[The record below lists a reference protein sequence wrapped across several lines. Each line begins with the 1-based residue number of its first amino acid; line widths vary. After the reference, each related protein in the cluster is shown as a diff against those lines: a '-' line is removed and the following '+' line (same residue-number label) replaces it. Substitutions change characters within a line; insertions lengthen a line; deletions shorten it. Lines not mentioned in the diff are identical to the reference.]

1 VRWLFGHNLNS
12 RKREFATLV
21 AVAAVLYL
29 AGGIGMSYITGFEA
43 VHRRLV
49 RPDWP
54 WLLAA
59 LGGVLVA
66 FVGYYMAYRGIDRVE
81 GRPRL
86 KRRDLLAVA
95 TAGFGGFL
103 AQGGA
108 ALDDY
113 AMQAAG
119 RSEREAKVRV
129 TALGGFEYGVLA
141 LIVCPTAI
149 AALAATLVVPG
160 TDFTWPW
167 AVIPPLGFFAA
178 FWAAERYRDRL
189 RNRKGLTGALGIFF
203 DAVHL
208 VRALFTRPRTHGLA
222 VAGMAVYWGAEMF
235 ALWATTTAFGYRMSA
250 VAVIVALGTG
260 MILTRRTAPLGG
272 AGLLLVALTP
282 TLWFGAS
289 VPFAAATLGVFAYQ
303 FMTLW
308 LPMPASFAALPALRA
323 LGEKGAEAAKSA
335 GSAAGVR
342 TRTTG

>member
-1 VRWLFGHNLNS
+1 VSWLFRHNLNS

-21 AVAAVLYL
+21 ALAAVLYL
-29 AGGIGMSYITGFEA
+29 AGGVGMSYVTGFEA
-43 VHRRLV
+43 VHHRLV
-49 RPDWP
+49 DPDWP
-54 WLLAA
+54 WLIAA
-59 LGGVLVA
+59 LGGVVVA
-66 FVGYYMAYRGIDRVE
+66 FAGYYMAYRGIDRVG

-86 KRRDLLAVA
+86 SRRELLAVA
-95 TAGFGGFL
+95 IAGFGGFL

-167 AVIPPLGFFAA
+167 AVIPPLGFAAA
-178 FWAAERYRDRL
+178 FWAAERYRERL
-189 RNRKGLTGALGIFF
+189 RNRRGLAGALGVFL
-203 DAVHL
+203 DGVHL
-208 VRALFTRPRTHGLA
+208 VRTMFTHPRKHGLA

-308 LPMPASFAALPALRA
+308 LPMPASFASLPALRA
-323 LGEKGAEAAKSA
+323 LGQKGAAA
-335 GSAAGVR
+335 AADGAAASVR
-342 TRTTG
+342 RPLLG

>member
-1 VRWLFGHNLNS
+1 VSWLFRHHLYS
-12 RKREFATLV
+12 RKRGFATLV
-21 AVAAVLYL
+21 AIAAVLYL
-29 AGGIGMSYITGFEA
+29 AGGVGMSYITGFDA

-59 LGGVLVA
+59 LGGVVVA
-66 FVGYYMAYRGIDRVE
+66 FVGYYMAYRGIDRV
-81 GRPRL
+81 GGKPRL
-86 KRRDLLAVA
+86 KPRELLAVA
-95 TAGFGGFL
+95 MAGFGGIL

-141 LIVCPTAI
+141 MIVCPTAI

-167 AVIPPLGFFAA
+167 AVIPPLGFAAA
-178 FWAAERYRDRL
+178 FWAAERYRGRL
-189 RNRKGLTGALGIFF
+189 RDRKGLAGALGIFF

-208 VRALFTRPRTHGLA
+208 IRTIFLRPRAHGLA
-222 VAGMAVYWGAEMF
+222 VAGMAIYWGAEMF

-272 AGLLLVALTP
+272 AGLLVVALTP

-323 LGEKGAEAAKSA
+323 LGQKAADTAKGAA
-335 GSAAGVR
+335 GGVS

>member
-1 VRWLFGHNLNS
+1 MSWLFRHHLYS
-12 RKREFATLV
+12 RKRGFATLV
-21 AVAAVLYL
+21 AIAALLYL
-29 AGGIGMSYITGFEA
+29 AGGVGMSYITGFDA

-59 LGGVLVA
+59 LGGVVVA
-66 FVGYYMAYRGIDRVE
+66 FVGYYMAYRGIDRV
-81 GRPRL
+81 GGKPRL
-86 KRRDLLAVA
+86 KPRELLAVA
-95 TAGFGGFL
+95 MAGFGGIL

-141 LIVCPTAI
+141 MIVCPTAI

-167 AVIPPLGFFAA
+167 AVIPPLGFAAA
-178 FWAAERYRDRL
+178 FWAAERYRGRL
-189 RNRKGLTGALGIFF
+189 RDRNGLAGALGIFF

-208 VRALFTRPRTHGLA
+208 IRTIFLRPRAHGLA
-222 VAGMAVYWGAEMF
+222 VAGMAIYWGAEMF

-272 AGLLLVALTP
+272 AGLLVVALTP

-323 LGEKGAEAAKSA
+323 LGQKAADTAKGAA
-335 GSAAGVR
+335 GGVS

>member
-1 VRWLFGHNLNS
+1 VSWLFRHHLYS
-12 RKREFATLV
+12 RKRGFATLV
-21 AVAAVLYL
+21 AIAALLYL
-29 AGGIGMSYITGFEA
+29 AGGVGMSYITGFDA

-59 LGGVLVA
+59 LGGVVVA
-66 FVGYYMAYRGIDRVE
+66 FVGYYMAYRGIDRV
-81 GRPRL
+81 GGKPRL
-86 KRRDLLAVA
+86 KPRELLAVA
-95 TAGFGGFL
+95 MAGFGGIL

-141 LIVCPTAI
+141 MIVCPTAI

-167 AVIPPLGFFAA
+167 AVIPPLGFAAA
-178 FWAAERYRDRL
+178 FWAAERYRGRL
-189 RNRKGLTGALGIFF
+189 RDRNGLAGALGIFF

-208 VRALFTRPRTHGLA
+208 IRTIFLRPRAHGLA
-222 VAGMAVYWGAEMF
+222 VAGMAIYWGAEMF

-272 AGLLLVALTP
+272 AGLLVVALTP

-323 LGEKGAEAAKSA
+323 LGQKAADTAKGAA
-335 GSAAGVR
+335 GGVS